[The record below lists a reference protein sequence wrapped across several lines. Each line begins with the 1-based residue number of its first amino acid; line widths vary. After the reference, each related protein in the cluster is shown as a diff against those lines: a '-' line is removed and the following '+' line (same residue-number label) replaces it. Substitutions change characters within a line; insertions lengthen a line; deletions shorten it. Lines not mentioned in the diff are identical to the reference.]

1 MRKEN
6 HFTRQLQ
13 NADMATGRITKWM
26 SSSTPP
32 PPPGLRELRGR
43 GGSGDG
49 RHQGNCLPDTTGLME
64 RVAACTGSA
73 RCQADGVPALREKVK
88 VTPIPNQ
95 LSSID
100 NCLQRG
106 VSLDIQA
113 TQRVRLHA
121 RLWMSSMIF
130 GDVVLSRNALSRHIL
145 PYWSFAYVL

>member
-1 MRKEN
+1 MQIWPLVELLNGCLHQHR
-6 HFTRQLQ
+6 
-13 NADMATGRITKWM
+13 
-26 SSSTPP
+26 
-32 PPPGLRELRGR
+32 PPGLRELHGR

-130 GDVVLSRNALSRHIL
+130 GDVVLSRNALSGHIL